1 MSGTSVCVA
10 GKPVIDVIF
19 SQPEKASL
27 SIEVTVLGMTIFPAK
42 ALQSLK
48 VLSSIFVTPSGMEIE
63 VSPVLWNAPF
73 PMVLTVEGIL
83 KDVNLSQLLTKP
95 SGMQVT
101 PSGKDIDIRLSQLE
115 KAALDDSEI
124 AIGFKNVTEVKLVPI
139 KELAPSS
146 LKLCGK
152 VKEPVILGL

>member
-1 MSGTSVCVA
+1 
-10 GKPVIDVIF
+10 
-19 SQPEKASL
+19 
-27 SIEVTVLGMTIFPAK
+27 MTIFPVK

-48 VLSSIFVTPSGMEIE
+48 VPSSIFVTPVGIEIE
-63 VSPVLWNAPF
+63 VIAVELKARF
-73 PMVLTVEGIL
+73 PMDLTVEGIL

-139 KELAPSS
+139 KLPPLSS

-152 VKEPVILGL
+152 VKEPVNLGH

>member
-1 MSGTSVCVA
+1 
-10 GKPVIDVIF
+10 
-19 SQPEKASL
+19 
-27 SIEVTVLGMTIFPAK
+27 
-42 ALQSLK
+42 
-48 VLSSIFVTPSGMEIE
+48 MEIE